1 MMFGTILLKIND
13 NLFQKTSMQKENLF
27 EIKLNPQIMI
37 VNNEKRDE
45 LTK

>member
-37 VNNEKRDE
+37 VNNEIRDE